1 MVTAMIPYDIEPDT
15 EVEAYFTAVCMFLG
29 LLLNAFVIGSVSGA
43 PHCEAPFCAP
53 LRPSA
58 PLCAPLR
65 PSLPLC
71 TPPRSSSLLSAP
83 PHSSLS
89 APPRPACPPS

>member
-43 PHCEAPFCAP
+43 PHCEAP
-53 LRPSA
+53 
-58 PLCAPLR
+58 LCAPLR